1 MATENFPFRD
11 YKIFDKMLEQ
21 IHKENSD
28 IVYAV
33 KEEKGTIFREIN
45 KKISKINDGLIPKKI
60 RDIKNLSSRI
70 GLSLIAKANIIR
82 SGNFNTKNICIH
94 NVKDQFSFIEVNR
107 SNIKNARIKNQLSK
121 IF

>member
-45 KKISKINDGLIPKKI
+45 KKISKINDGLIPKKFEI
-60 RDIKNLSSRI
+60 
-70 GLSLIAKANIIR
+70 
-82 SGNFNTKNICIH
+82 
-94 NVKDQFSFIEVNR
+94 
-107 SNIKNARIKNQLSK
+107 
-121 IF
+121 